1 MFLLVRDG
9 GIARKHFKVIKND
22 TPQITGLDA
31 KQPAKVK
38 LRGSL
43 FIVWA
48 ASGIEMA

>member
-1 MFLLVRDG
+1 MGSKLRVLG
-9 GIARKHFKVIKND
+9 GLQD
-22 TPQITGLDA
+22 
-31 KQPAKVK
+31 K